1 MNTNSKTTQEE
12 MKTRFSTLWI
22 FIMFN
27 MAFADIV
34 GLNYP
39 GVMAKIVA
47 GTPVDGMVITP
58 TLLLIGASIL
68 EIPTAM
74 ILLSRLLKYGINR
87 WVNII
92 GGFITII
99 YVIGLG
105 SPTGVYYFFAAI
117 EVLACLVII
126 WLAWKW
132 KPAIEPFAGI

>member
-1 MNTNSKTTQEE
+1 
-12 MKTRFSTLWI
+12 
-22 FIMFN
+22 
-27 MAFADIV
+27 
-34 GLNYP
+34 
-39 GVMAKIVA
+39 MAKIVA

-58 TLLLIGASIL
+58 TLLLIGAFIL

-132 KPAIEPFAGI
+132 KPAIEPSAGI